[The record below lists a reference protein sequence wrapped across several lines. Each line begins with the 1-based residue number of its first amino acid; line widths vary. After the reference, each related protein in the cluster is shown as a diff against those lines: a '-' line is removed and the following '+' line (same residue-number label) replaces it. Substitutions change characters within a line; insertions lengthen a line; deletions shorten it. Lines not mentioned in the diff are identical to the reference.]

1 MMKKI
6 LLLIAGL
13 AGAISLQAQPAGGFG
28 GFQMP
33 KIDVHCSQEFKDI
46 DYAGDDQVYHKLDV
60 YLPRMQKDS
69 YPVVV
74 HIYGSAWYSNN
85 SKGMADL
92 GTIVNALLDA
102 GYAVVCPNHRSSQDA
117 KFPAQ
122 IQDIK
127 GVIRWVRANAD
138 KYRFDTSFV
147 ATSGFSSGGHLSSL
161 AATSGGVKELEGNV
175 GGNLEFSSSVNA
187 ALDWSG
193 PVDLNYMSCGAA
205 EDTWNHAPEEAVMGF
220 SFKGNEERFK
230 ALNATNYIDANDPPV
245 AIFHGTAD
253 NVVPHCQGSHFYEL
267 LDNAGV
273 RAELYLVDGGGHGFN
288 MYTEYTL
295 RSMTNFLDKV
305 RFEKGST
312 MISGT
317 NPVIN
322 NQFSADPSAH
332 VFNGRLYLY
341 PSHDI
346 PTVKYQGVQPWFCMS
361 DYHVFSTDDMTHWT
375 DHGNIVDQKDVPW
388 GDPKANS
395 MWAPDCVEKD
405 GKYYFYFP
413 NAPKRGRGFGFGIG
427 VAVSDSPSGPFEI
440 EANTVQGTGGIDPCV
455 FKDNDGTIYI
465 IWSGMG
471 LRGAKLADSM
481 TAIEG
486 PAVRLDE
493 TFPKGQTEG
502 PFMFRR
508 GDKYYLTYPW
518 VRLDGG
524 TETLAYAMSD
534 NPLGPYEFKGVFME
548 ESPVGCW
555 TNHHSFV
562 EFKGEWYLFYH
573 HNDFSPTFDKNRS
586 VRVDKVYFR
595 EDGTIIPVVPTW
607 RGVGYFKSTDE
618 LNIDRYSEC
627 VGAKIDYLDEYNYFA
642 GWKVRFTQQYDRVRF
657 NDVDFG
663 AKAPKSIVFRAK
675 GDGAVLNVT
684 VGAGKSVAY
693 TIPAS
698 EDWTEVVLPAKQGK
712 AVGMQDITAEL
723 ASGSI
728 EIDWIS
734 FR

>member
-33 KIDVHCSQEFKDI
+33 KFDVHSSQEFKDI

-187 ALDWSG
+187 ACDWSG

-295 RSMTNFLDKV
+295 RRTCSTAACTSILPMTS
-305 RFEKGST
+305 R
-312 MISGT
+312 
-317 NPVIN
+317 P
-322 NQFSADPSAH
+322 
-332 VFNGRLYLY
+332 
-341 PSHDI
+341 
-346 PTVKYQGVQPWFCMS
+346 
-361 DYHVFSTDDMTHWT
+361 
-375 DHGNIVDQKDVPW
+375 
-388 GDPKANS
+388 
-395 MWAPDCVEKD
+395 
-405 GKYYFYFP
+405 
-413 NAPKRGRGFGFGIG
+413 
-427 VAVSDSPSGPFEI
+427 
-440 EANTVQGTGGIDPCV
+440 
-455 FKDNDGTIYI
+455 
-465 IWSGMG
+465 
-471 LRGAKLADSM
+471 
-481 TAIEG
+481 
-486 PAVRLDE
+486 
-493 TFPKGQTEG
+493 
-502 PFMFRR
+502 
-508 GDKYYLTYPW
+508 
-518 VRLDGG
+518 
-524 TETLAYAMSD
+524 
-534 NPLGPYEFKGVFME
+534 
-548 ESPVGCW
+548 
-555 TNHHSFV
+555 
-562 EFKGEWYLFYH
+562 
-573 HNDFSPTFDKNRS
+573 
-586 VRVDKVYFR
+586 
-595 EDGTIIPVVPTW
+595 
-607 RGVGYFKSTDE
+607 
-618 LNIDRYSEC
+618 
-627 VGAKIDYLDEYNYFA
+627 
-642 GWKVRFTQQYDRVRF
+642 
-657 NDVDFG
+657 
-663 AKAPKSIVFRAK
+663 
-675 GDGAVLNVT
+675 
-684 VGAGKSVAY
+684 
-693 TIPAS
+693 
-698 EDWTEVVLPAKQGK
+698 
-712 AVGMQDITAEL
+712 
-723 ASGSI
+723 
-728 EIDWIS
+728 
-734 FR
+734 